1 MTEDEA
7 RMARID
13 AMIAE
18 LEATIDEARNTS
30 ARMTDFLREMG
41 VESETA
47 LRDMMRS
54 EQCSPALRA
63 MMEEDMAKLDRE
75 LMEAERNLW
84 AESGHREGAETT
96 PQVPLPQFWNC
107 TGLIAGSG
115 GSESSPIVP
124 D

>member
-18 LEATIDEARNTS
+18 MEATIEEARETS
-30 ARMTDFLREMG
+30 QRMTDFLREMG

-54 EQCSPALRA
+54 EHCSPALRA

-75 LMEAERNLW
+75 LMEAERNLL
-84 AESGHREGAETT
+84 AESGHRDGPK
-96 PQVPLPQFWNC
+96 PQRKLRRRM
-107 TGLIAGSG
+107 TRI
-115 GSESSPIVP
+115 
-124 D
+124 

>member
-1 MTEDEA
+1 MSEEEA
-7 RMARID
+7 RMAHID

-18 LEATIDEARNTS
+18 MEATIDEARKTS
-30 ARMTDFLREMG
+30 ERMTDFLREMG

-75 LMEAERNLW
+75 LMEAERNLL
-84 AESGHREGAETT
+84 AESGHSKGPKPSRKLRRRMTR
-96 PQVPLPQFWNC
+96 
-107 TGLIAGSG
+107 I
-115 GSESSPIVP
+115 
-124 D
+124 

>member
-13 AMIAE
+13 VMIAE
-18 LEATIDEARNTS
+18 MEATIEEARTTS
-30 ARMTDFLREMG
+30 QRMTDFLREMG

-54 EQCSPALRA
+54 ERCSPALRA

-75 LMEAERNLW
+75 FMEAERNLL
-84 AESGHREGAETT
+84 AESGHREGPKPHRRFRRRMTR
-96 PQVPLPQFWNC
+96 
-107 TGLIAGSG
+107 I
-115 GSESSPIVP
+115 
-124 D
+124 

>member
-18 LEATIDEARNTS
+18 MEATIDEARET
-30 ARMTDFLREMG
+30 AGRMTDFLREMG

-75 LMEAERNLW
+75 FMEAERNLM
-84 AESGHREGAETT
+84 AESGQHEGPNPHRKLRRRMTR
-96 PQVPLPQFWNC
+96 
-107 TGLIAGSG
+107 I
-115 GSESSPIVP
+115 
-124 D
+124 

>member
-1 MTEDEA
+1 MTEDKA

-18 LEATIDEARNTS
+18 MEATIDEARSTS

-41 VESETA
+41 AESETA

-54 EQCSPALRA
+54 ERCSPALRA

-75 LMEAERNLW
+75 LMEAERNLL
-84 AESGHREGAETT
+84 AESGHREGPKTHRRFRRRMT
-96 PQVPLPQFWNC
+96 R
-107 TGLIAGSG
+107 I
-115 GSESSPIVP
+115 
-124 D
+124 

>member
-7 RMARID
+7 RMARVD

-18 LEATIDEARNTS
+18 MEATIDEARTTS
-30 ARMTDFLREMG
+30 GRMTDFLREMG

-54 EQCSPALRA
+54 DQCSPALRA

-75 LMEAERNLW
+75 LMEAERDLI
-84 AESGHREGAETT
+84 AESGHRDGPKPHAKLRRRMTR
-96 PQVPLPQFWNC
+96 
-107 TGLIAGSG
+107 I
-115 GSESSPIVP
+115 
-124 D
+124 

>member
-75 LMEAERNLW
+75 LMEAERNLL
-84 AESGHREGAETT
+84 AESGHREG
-96 PQVPLPQFWNC
+96 PKPHRRFRCRN
-107 TGLIAGSG
+107 SG
-115 GSESSPIVP
+115 TARG
-124 D
+124 